1 MKKTLKTAMFAFA
14 VVAAGLSGY
23 KAYNAYQV
31 SNMSETELLLAEN
44 LSALSEKVENGTVY
58 VVLQK
63 KKCWRYDSTGE
74 TRSLTDANGNTRT
87 QTKYES
93 REHYVAKQCGFVD
106 YKVAYDYAL
115 CKENTART
123 CDQISASTKP
133 LSPKETWVDD

>member
-1 MKKTLKTAMFAFA
+1 MKKTLKTAIFAFA

-23 KAYNAYQV
+23 KAYDAYQL

-63 KKCWRYDSTGE
+63 KTCWRYDSTGE
-74 TRSLTDANGNTRT
+74 TRTLSSSSGITT
-87 QTKYES
+87 QTKYVS
-93 REHYVAKQCGFVD
+93 NKHYVASKCGLVG
-106 YKVAYDYAL
+106 YEVAYQYQL

-123 CDQISASTKP
+123 CDQIHASEDELDP
-133 LSPKETWVDD
+133 EEIWVDN